1 MSEPEPRPIVADATS
16 GLVRNATKQEA
27 EDLTPPVLHA
37 PGAPTTDFL
46 WRAVVMT
53 CCYLIA
59 VAGTALV
66 LGMFLNWRGFVAVE
80 LVQGVFLV
88 VFGFVAGLLAPSPS
102 RR

>member
-1 MSEPEPRPIVADATS
+1 MSDPAVTITADPTTGTVVADA
-16 GLVRNATKQEA
+16 A
-27 EDLTPPVLHA
+27 PVLHA